1 MTAREPAVPEAE
13 WGKFLRDTEEAIR
26 RSAPREPSARERAS
40 GAGVDHVG
48 VDHVG
53 VDHVG
58 VNGAGVNGVGGDDAG
73 GDDAGVNDA
82 VGEVW
87 CPGESP
93 AAPAW
98 RQLDPAARVRR
109 LARFLGMLTLLLVL
123 LTLFRHAQPGV
134 PSP

>member
-1 MTAREPAVPEAE
+1 MTAREPVVPEAE

-40 GAGVDHVG
+40 GAGVDG
-48 VDHVG
+48 A
-53 VDHVG
+53 
-58 VNGAGVNGVGGDDAG
+58 AGVGDPGVGDAAVE
-73 GDDAGVNDA
+73 DAGVDDA

-87 CPGESP
+87 CPDESP

-109 LARFLGMLTLLLVL
+109 LARFLGTLTLLLVL

>member
-1 MTAREPAVPEAE
+1 MTAGEPVVPEAE
-13 WGKFLRDTEEAIR
+13 WGKFFRDTEEAIR

-40 GAGVDHVG
+40 GAGVGDAAVDDVG
-48 VDHVG
+48 VGDPG
-53 VDHVG
+53 VDD
-58 VNGAGVNGVGGDDAG
+58 GAVD
-73 GDDAGVNDA
+73 DA

-87 CPGESP
+87 CPDESP

-109 LARFLGMLTLLLVL
+109 LARFLGTLTLLLVL

>member
-1 MTAREPAVPEAE
+1 MTAREPVVPEAE
-13 WGKFLRDTEEAIR
+13 WGKFLRDTEEAIH

-40 GAGVDHVG
+40 GAGVDGAAGVGDPG
-48 VDHVG
+48 VDDG
-53 VDHVG
+53 AVD
-58 VNGAGVNGVGGDDAG
+58 
-73 GDDAGVNDA
+73 DA

-87 CPGESP
+87 CPDQSP

-109 LARFLGMLTLLLVL
+109 LARFLGTLTLLLVL

>member
-1 MTAREPAVPEAE
+1 MTAREPVVPEAE

-40 GAGVDHVG
+40 GAGVD
-48 VDHVG
+48 
-53 VDHVG
+53 
-58 VNGAGVNGVGGDDAG
+58 GAGVGAPGVDDGAV
-73 GDDAGVNDA
+73 DDA

-87 CPGESP
+87 CPDESP

-109 LARFLGMLTLLLVL
+109 LARFLGTLTLLLVL
-123 LTLFRHAQPGV
+123 LTLFRHAQPGM

>member
-1 MTAREPAVPEAE
+1 MTVREPAVPEAE

-40 GAGVDHVG
+40 GADV
-48 VDHVG
+48 
-53 VDHVG
+53 
-58 VNGAGVNGVGGDDAG
+58 A
-73 GDDAGVNDA
+73 DA

-87 CPGESP
+87 CPEEPP

-109 LARFLGMLTLLLVL
+109 LARFLGMLTVLLVL
-123 LTLFRHAQPGV
+123 LTLFRHAQAGV

>member
-1 MTAREPAVPEAE
+1 MTAREPVVPEAE

-40 GAGVDHVG
+40 GAGVD
-48 VDHVG
+48 
-53 VDHVG
+53 
-58 VNGAGVNGVGGDDAG
+58 GAGVGEPGVDDGAV
-73 GDDAGVNDA
+73 DDA

-87 CPGESP
+87 CPDESP

>member
-1 MTAREPAVPEAE
+1 MTAREPVVPEAE

-26 RSAPREPSARERAS
+26 RSARREPSARERAS
-40 GAGVDHVG
+40 GAGVDGAAGVGDPG
-48 VDHVG
+48 VDDG
-53 VDHVG
+53 AVD
-58 VNGAGVNGVGGDDAG
+58 
-73 GDDAGVNDA
+73 DA

-87 CPGESP
+87 CPDQSP

-109 LARFLGMLTLLLVL
+109 LARFLGTLTLLLVL

>member
-1 MTAREPAVPEAE
+1 MTAREPVVPEAE

-40 GAGVDHVG
+40 GAGVD
-48 VDHVG
+48 
-53 VDHVG
+53 
-58 VNGAGVNGVGGDDAG
+58 GAGVDGAGVGDRGVG
-73 GDDAGVNDA
+73 DAGVDDA

-87 CPGESP
+87 CPDESP

-98 RQLDPAARVRR
+98 RQLDPGARVRR
-109 LARFLGMLTLLLVL
+109 LVRFLGTLTLLLVL
-123 LTLFRHAQPGV
+123 LVLFRHAQPGV

>member
-1 MTAREPAVPEAE
+1 MTAREPVVPEAE

-40 GAGVDHVG
+40 GAGVD
-48 VDHVG
+48 
-53 VDHVG
+53 
-58 VNGAGVNGVGGDDAG
+58 GAGVDGAGMDGAGVGDAG
-73 GDDAGVNDA
+73 MDDA

-87 CPGESP
+87 CPDESP

>member
-1 MTAREPAVPEAE
+1 MTAREPVVPEAE

-26 RSAPREPSARERAS
+26 RSAPRETSARERAS
-40 GAGVDHVG
+40 GAGVDDVG
-48 VDHVG
+48 VGDPAVGAPG
-53 VDHVG
+53 VDD
-58 VNGAGVNGVGGDDAG
+58 GAVD
-73 GDDAGVNDA
+73 DA

-87 CPGESP
+87 CPDESP

-109 LARFLGMLTLLLVL
+109 LARFLGTLTLLLVL
-123 LTLFRHAQPGV
+123 ITLFRHAQPGV

>member
-1 MTAREPAVPEAE
+1 MTAREPVVPEAE

-40 GAGVDHVG
+40 GAGVG
-48 VDHVG
+48 
-53 VDHVG
+53 
-58 VNGAGVNGVGGDDAG
+58 GAGVGGAAVGGAAVD
-73 GDDAGVNDA
+73 DA

-87 CPGESP
+87 CPDESP

-109 LARFLGMLTLLLVL
+109 LARFLGTLTLLLVL
-123 LTLFRHAQPGV
+123 LTLFRHAQPGM